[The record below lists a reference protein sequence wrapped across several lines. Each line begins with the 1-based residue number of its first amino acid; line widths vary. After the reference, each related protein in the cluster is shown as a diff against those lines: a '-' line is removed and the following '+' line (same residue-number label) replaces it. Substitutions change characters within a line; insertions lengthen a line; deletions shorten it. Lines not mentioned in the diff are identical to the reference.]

1 MPVSTSTTVSTALLA
16 NLWSSL
22 ALGLLAIDSIG
33 IAVAGE
39 RAPEPE
45 DGYEFSAWNVAE
57 SERQAKYDGAT
68 FDFCPGMLKANLL
81 EIESLILSIKREES
95 DDGLFGDA
103 RVFVRETLVDNGADL
118 EIMNRLAG
126 LR

>member
-39 RAPEPE
+39 RTPEP
-45 DGYEFSAWNVAE
+45 DDDREFSAWNDAE
-57 SERQAKYDGAT
+57 SERQEKYDAAT
-68 FDFCPGMLKANLL
+68 VDFCPGMLKANLL

-95 DDGLFGDA
+95 DDGLFGDV
-103 RVFVRETLVDNGADL
+103 RVFVRETLVDNGVDL
-118 EIMNRLAG
+118 EIMNRLAA